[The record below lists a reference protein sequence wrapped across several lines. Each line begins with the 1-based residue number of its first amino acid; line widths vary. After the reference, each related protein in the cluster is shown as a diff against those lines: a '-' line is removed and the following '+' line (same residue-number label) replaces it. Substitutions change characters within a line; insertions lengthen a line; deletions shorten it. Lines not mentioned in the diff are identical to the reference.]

1 MTIIRS
7 FLVATAVATCLA
19 PVASAQSLADR
30 YQVAADTII
39 AAAQRDSSAW
49 DRLAELTDRFGNRFS
64 GSESLERAL
73 DWVLDQM
80 RRDGLEN
87 VRDDSVMVPHWV
99 RGAESA
105 ELVSPRRAPLA
116 MLGLGGSIATPPG
129 GIEAEVL
136 VVHSFDELTRRAPEA
151 RGKIVLFDVPWVNY
165 GFNVQYRS
173 NGAVAAARLGAVASL
188 IRSAAAY
195 SLRSPHTGAMS
206 YDSTVPRI
214 PHAALSVEDAAMLGR
229 MAARGERVVVHLTMG
244 AQTLPDV
251 PSRNVIG
258 ELRGRE
264 RPDEIVVLGGH
275 MDSWD
280 VGMGAMDD
288 AGGVVASW
296 EAVHLL
302 QRLGLRPRRTIRV
315 VGWVNEENGLRGGL
329 GYRDHNMADLRNHV
343 LAVETD
349 EGIFRPEGFGFT
361 GSDSAMALIRQVASL
376 LRPIGAD
383 SVSRGGGGADI
394 GPIMRQ
400 GVPGMNPDVAADR
413 YFWFHHSN
421 ADTPDKIDPR
431 DMNLCV
437 AALAVMVYVVADMPD
452 RLPWAAVPPAAR

>member
-1 MTIIRS
+1 MTRRLLLAAS
-7 FLVATAVATCLA
+7 CAVLLA
-19 PVASAQSLADR
+19 PRATGQTLADR
-30 YQVAADTII
+30 YRPAADSII
-39 AAAQRDSSAW
+39 AAATRDSSAW
-49 DRLAELTDRFGNRFS
+49 ARLAELTDRFGHRLS

-73 DWVLDQM
+73 DWILVQM

-87 VRDDSVMVPHWV
+87 VRGDTVIVPHWV
-99 RGAESA
+99 RGTESA
-105 ELVSPRRAPLA
+105 ELVSPRRTPLA
-116 MLGLGGSIATPPG
+116 MRGLGGSIGTPPG

-136 VVHSFDELTRRAPEA
+136 IVRSFEELERRSAEA

-165 GFNVQYRS
+165 GVNVQYRS
-173 NGAVAAARLGAVASL
+173 RGAVAAARAGAVASL

-195 SLRSPHTGAMS
+195 SLRSPHTGAMN
-206 YDSTVPRI
+206 YDSTVTRI

-229 MAARGERVVVHLTMG
+229 MAARGERVVVRLVMN

-264 RPDEIVVLGGH
+264 RPEEIVVLGGH
-275 MDSWD
+275 IDSWD

-296 EAVHLL
+296 EAVRLL

-315 VGWVNEENGLRGGL
+315 VGWTNEENGLRGGR
-329 GYRDHNMADLRNHV
+329 GYRDRYRADVPNHV

-349 EGIFRPEGFGFT
+349 GGIFRPEGFGFS
-361 GSDSAMALIRQVASL
+361 GSDSAMALVRQVASL

-383 SVSRGGGGADI
+383 SVSLRGGGADI
-394 GPIMRQ
+394 SPITDL
-400 GVPGMNPDVAADR
+400 GVPAMSPDVANDR
-413 YFWFHHSN
+413 YFWFHHSE

-452 RLPWAAVPPAAR
+452 RLPWAAALPSGR